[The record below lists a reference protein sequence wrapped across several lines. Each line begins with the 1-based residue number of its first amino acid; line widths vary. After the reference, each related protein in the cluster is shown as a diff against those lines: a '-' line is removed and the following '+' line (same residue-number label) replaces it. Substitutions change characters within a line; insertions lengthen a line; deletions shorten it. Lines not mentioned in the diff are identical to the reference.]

1 MVWNRCIQQL
11 SIVLLKNPTIV
22 LQHCCVND
30 FGPTQ
35 QPSWCKH
42 LLYQPLTFLNQILKH
57 KTQSSAPNWGS
68 AATEGHPSAVLG
80 SAQQNLRRAGIE
92 RVTIT
97 WNHCWS
103 SIPDLVI
110 SGKQQLSISWVSTIN
125 QQRLSRGNSLLRK
138 TVTKPS
144 PSLAFL
150 ISV

>member
-1 MVWNRCIQQL
+1 MAWNRCIQV
-11 SIVLLKNPTIV
+11 SIVLLKNPTTV

-57 KTQSSAPNWGS
+57 KTQSLAPNRGS
-68 AATEGHPSAVLG
+68 AATEGHPGVVLG

-110 SGKQQLSISWVSTIN
+110 LGKQQLSISWVSTIY